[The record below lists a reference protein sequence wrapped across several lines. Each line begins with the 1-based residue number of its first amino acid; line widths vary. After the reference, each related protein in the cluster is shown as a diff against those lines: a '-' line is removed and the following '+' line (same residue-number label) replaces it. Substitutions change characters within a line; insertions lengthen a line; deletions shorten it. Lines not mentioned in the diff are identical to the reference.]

1 LAWKEKIPKIFAEIY
16 EAQLE
21 WENQKFAENN
31 LIFNFEKYGIKR
43 ICKKS

>member
-1 LAWKEKIPKIFAEIY
+1 LAWKEKIPKIFTEIY

-31 LIFNFEKYGIKR
+31 
-43 ICKKS
+43 